1 MSDLEMLRLKETMN
15 QYFSGQDEKRKAD
28 LPLAML
34 FQRFPDSE
42 IRLKTSK
49 CVVFVQKGDMETY
62 EPEPLIPDEFGEPTH
77 AKKVQQYFA
86 EKEALA
92 DQIFKEVAQ
101 ELSKI
106 GKSHLVG
113 KLKTA
118 VMFYESGDW
127 IDEDNLARKGSQQ

>member
-1 MSDLEMLRLKETMN
+1 MLRLKETLV

-42 IRLKTSK
+42 VRLKTSK

-62 EPEPLIPDEFGEPTH
+62 EPEPLIPDEFSEQTH
-77 AKKVQQYFA
+77 AEKVQQYFA

-92 DQIFKEVAQ
+92 DEIFKEVTK

-106 GKSHLVG
+106 GKDHLVG

-118 VMFYESGDW
+118 VTFYESGDW
-127 IDEDNLARKGSQQ
+127 IDENGLSQKRIEE

>member
-1 MSDLEMLRLKETMN
+1 MLRLKETLV

-42 IRLKTSK
+42 VRLKTSK
-49 CVVFVQKGDMETY
+49 CVVFIQNGDMETY
-62 EPEPLIPDEFGEPTH
+62 VPEPLIPDEISEPTH
-77 AKKVQQYFA
+77 AEKVQQYFA
-86 EKEALA
+86 EKESLA

-106 GKSHLVG
+106 GKAHLVG

-118 VMFYESGDW
+118 VTFYESGDW
-127 IDEDNLARKGSQQ
+127 IDENGLSQKRIEE

>member
-1 MSDLEMLRLKETMN
+1 MLKLKETMN

-42 IRLKTSK
+42 VRLKTSK
-49 CVVFVQKGDMETY
+49 CVVFVQNGDMETY
-62 EPEPLIPDEFGEPTH
+62 EPDPLNPDEFSEPTH

-86 EKEALA
+86 EKEVLA

-106 GKSHLVG
+106 GKAHLVV

-118 VMFYESGDW
+118 VTFYESGDW

>member
-1 MSDLEMLRLKETMN
+1 MLRLKETMN
-15 QYFSGQDEKRKAD
+15 QYFSDENEKHKAD

-42 IRLKTSK
+42 VRLKTSK

-62 EPEPLIPDEFGEPTH
+62 KPEPVIPNEFREPTH
-77 AKKVQQYFA
+77 AEKVQQYFA

-106 GKSHLVG
+106 GEAHLVG

-118 VMFYESGDW
+118 VTFYESGDW
-127 IDEDNLARKGSQQ
+127 IDENGLSQKKDLENDAR

>member
-1 MSDLEMLRLKETMN
+1 MLRLKQGMD
-15 QYFSGQDEKRKAD
+15 QYFSDENEKHKAD

-42 IRLKTSK
+42 VRLKTSK
-49 CVVFVQKGDMETY
+49 CVVFIQKGDMETY
-62 EPEPLIPDEFGEPTH
+62 EPETLIPDEISEPTH
-77 AKKVQQYFA
+77 AEKVHQYFA

-92 DQIFKEVAQ
+92 DEIFKEVAQ
-101 ELSKI
+101 ELSKT
-106 GKSHLVG
+106 GKAHLVG

-118 VMFYESGDW
+118 VTFYESGDW

>member
-1 MSDLEMLRLKETMN
+1 MLRLKKTLV
-15 QYFSGQDEKRKAD
+15 QYFSGKDEKRKAD

-42 IRLKTSK
+42 VRLKTSK
-49 CVVFVQKGDMETY
+49 CVVFVQKSDMETY
-62 EPEPLIPDEFGEPTH
+62 EPEPLIPDEFSEPTH
-77 AKKVQQYFA
+77 AEKVQQYFA

-92 DQIFKEVAQ
+92 DQLFKEVAQ

-106 GKSHLVG
+106 GKAHLVN

-118 VMFYESGDW
+118 VTFYESGDW
-127 IDEDNLARKGSQQ
+127 IDENGLSRKRNEQ

>member
-1 MSDLEMLRLKETMN
+1 MLRLKETMN
-15 QYFSGQDEKRKAD
+15 QYFSDENEKHKAD

-42 IRLKTSK
+42 VRLKTSK

-62 EPEPLIPDEFGEPTH
+62 KPEPVILNEFREPTH
-77 AKKVQQYFA
+77 AEKVQQYFA

-106 GKSHLVG
+106 GEAHLVG

-118 VMFYESGDW
+118 VTFYESGDW
-127 IDEDNLARKGSQQ
+127 IDENGLSQKKDLENDER

>member
-1 MSDLEMLRLKETMN
+1 MLRLKETLV

-42 IRLKTSK
+42 VRLKTSK
-49 CVVFVQKGDMETY
+49 CVVFIQNGDMETY
-62 EPEPLIPDEFGEPTH
+62 VPEPLIPDEIGEPTH
-77 AKKVQQYFA
+77 AEKVQQYFA

-106 GKSHLVG
+106 GKAHFVG

-118 VMFYESGDW
+118 VTFYESGDW
-127 IDEDNLARKGSQQ
+127 IDENGLSQKRIEE

>member
-1 MSDLEMLRLKETMN
+1 MLRLKETLV

-42 IRLKTSK
+42 VRLKTSK
-49 CVVFVQKGDMETY
+49 CVVFIQNGDMETY
-62 EPEPLIPDEFGEPTH
+62 EPEPLIPDEISEPSH
-77 AKKVQQYFA
+77 AEKVHQYFA

-92 DQIFKEVAQ
+92 EEVFKEVAQ

-106 GKSHLVG
+106 GKAHLVG

-118 VMFYESGDW
+118 VTFYESGDW
-127 IDEDNLARKGSQQ
+127 IDENGLSQKRIEE